1 MTTAMSMNIDAKFS
15 TFKEKYLL
23 TDEAIE
29 ELKSIFD
36 TYIVEIAHKIINAEP
51 KKTMPKLVT
60 SVVNINVNTEKKFA
74 TKIAEEYAAECGV
87 TLEEIPCES
96 GKVTK
101 KEIEKYTKNKS
112 ATKSGSK
119 SSSGSKEPVSKEPI
133 TKEPSAKE
141 SSSKKTQAIKEKCSG
156 VTKDGNPC
164 NAAATKTPEGSKK
177 CYCFRHAIDWQQFE
191 ISSDSDS
198 ENEIKNDIDT
208 KKIELESEPED

>member
-60 SVVNINVNTEKKFA
+60 SVVNVNTEKKFA

-133 TKEPSAKE
+133 AKE
-141 SSSKKTQAIKEKCSG
+141 SGSKKTPTIKEKCSG

-177 CYCFRHAIDWQQFE
+177 CYCFRHAIDWKQFE

-198 ENEIKNDIDT
+198 ENDTDT

>member
-1 MTTAMSMNIDAKFS
+1 MTTVMPMNINAKFS

-60 SVVNINVNTEKKFA
+60 TVANVNVNTEKKFA

-119 SSSGSKEPVSKEPI
+119 SSSGSKEPI

-141 SSSKKTQAIKEKCSG
+141 SSSKKTPAIKEKCSG

-177 CYCFRHAIDWQQFE
+177 CYCFRHAIDWKQFE

-198 ENEIKNDIDT
+198 ENEIENEIDT

>member
-60 SVVNINVNTEKKFA
+60 SVANVNTEKKFA

-133 TKEPSAKE
+133 VKEPG
-141 SSSKKTQAIKEKCSG
+141 SKKTPAIKEKCSG

-177 CYCFRHAIDWQQFE
+177 CYCFRHAIDWKQFE

-198 ENEIKNDIDT
+198 ENEIDT
-208 KKIELESEPED
+208 KKIELESEPDD

>member
-1 MTTAMSMNIDAKFS
+1 MTTVMPITIDAKFS

-60 SVVNINVNTEKKFA
+60 SVVNVNTEKKFA

-119 SSSGSKEPVSKEPI
+119 SSSGSKEPIVKEPG
-133 TKEPSAKE
+133 
-141 SSSKKTQAIKEKCSG
+141 SKKTPAIKEKCSG

-177 CYCFRHAIDWQQFE
+177 CYCFRHAIDWKQFE

-198 ENEIKNDIDT
+198 ENDTDT

>member
-60 SVVNINVNTEKKFA
+60 SVVNVNTEKKFA

-119 SSSGSKEPVSKEPI
+119 SSSGSKEPI
-133 TKEPSAKE
+133 AKE
-141 SSSKKTQAIKEKCSG
+141 SGSKKTPTIKEKCSG

-177 CYCFRHAIDWQQFE
+177 CYCFRHAIDWKQFE

-198 ENEIKNDIDT
+198 ENDTDT

>member
-1 MTTAMSMNIDAKFS
+1 MPMNIDAKFS

-60 SVVNINVNTEKKFA
+60 GVANVNVTTEKKFA

-119 SSSGSKEPVSKEPI
+119 SSSGSKEPI

-141 SSSKKTQAIKEKCSG
+141 PSAKESGSKKTPAIKEKCSG

-177 CYCFRHAIDWQQFE
+177 CYCFRHAIDWKQFE

-198 ENEIKNDIDT
+198 ENDIDT
-208 KKIELESEPED
+208 KKIELESEQDD